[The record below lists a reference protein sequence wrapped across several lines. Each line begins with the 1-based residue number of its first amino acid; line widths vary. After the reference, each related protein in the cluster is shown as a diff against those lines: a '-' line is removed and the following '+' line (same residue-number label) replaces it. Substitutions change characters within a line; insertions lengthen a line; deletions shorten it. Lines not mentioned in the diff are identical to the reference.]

1 MTLEMR
7 LSDLLVAIL
16 PHVVFDGWSQVSFD
30 CAVADLNMDPSL
42 ASLLAPR
49 GAVDLAIAYHRQ
61 GDADMLVVYEA
72 ASTKNFKIREKI
84 TLAVRLRLEVIENKE
99 AVRRGSALF
108 ALPLLVADGAKLIW
122 GTSDNIWL
130 ALGDTSED
138 VNWYSKRV
146 TLSAVYAA
154 TVLFWLGDDSPS
166 YEQTWSFLDRRIE
179 NVMQIETAKGQV
191 RASKQLSAVLAGP
204 LWLVS
209 KIKQPVVRDDL
220 PGRGPKG

>member
-7 LSDLLVAIL
+7 LSDLLVAII
-16 PHVVFDGWSQVSFD
+16 PHTVFDGWSQVSFD

-42 ASLLAPR
+42 AALLAPR

-61 GDADMLVVYEA
+61 GDADMLAVYET
-72 ASTKNFKIREKI
+72 ASTKNLKIREKI

-108 ALPLLVADGAKLIW
+108 ALPVLVADGAKLIW
-122 GTSDNIWL
+122 GTSDNIWF

-138 VNWYSKRV
+138 VNWYSKRA
-146 TLSAVYAA
+146 TLSVVYAS

-166 YEQTWSFLDRRIE
+166 CKETWAFLDRRIE

-191 RASKQLSAVLAGP
+191 RANKQLSAALAGP
-204 LWLVS
+204 LWLLD
-209 KIKQPVVRDDL
+209 KIKRPVVRDDL
-220 PGRGPKG
+220 PGRGPKV

>member
-99 AVRRGSALF
+99 AVRR
-108 ALPLLVADGAKLIW
+108 
-122 GTSDNIWL
+122 
-130 ALGDTSED
+130 
-138 VNWYSKRV
+138 
-146 TLSAVYAA
+146 
-154 TVLFWLGDDSPS
+154 
-166 YEQTWSFLDRRIE
+166 
-179 NVMQIETAKGQV
+179 
-191 RASKQLSAVLAGP
+191 
-204 LWLVS
+204 
-209 KIKQPVVRDDL
+209 
-220 PGRGPKG
+220 